1 MAKSGLKTV
10 TRLRRY
16 LNGVPTLE
24 TKANVEG
31 DEHYIAP
38 YKSLES
44 CPVKAEDTTTTST
57 TTTSTTTTTT
67 NAQGKVPI
75 CLLPSAAVSA
85 SGGVLLF
92 GKNSTTNSQYKV
104 GIGTYKLT
112 GIPMSH
118 PIAFLNNGVSTV
130 SYTGTYTGGTK
141 TASDGNSYTYYWGTI
156 TLTITGSFSDMD
168 YECYNHGYMGGQ
180 DNLTYD
186 ASCVAAITTTSTT
199 TTTNKIGTVKT
210 WKANIYIESSNV
222 VDINT
227 SGIQYMCNLPN
238 TGIFANNFSTAGFVG
253 TGTIPKAGDFV
264 MSSQYGYIG
273 KPYSAAINKEFV
285 FKKIH
290 DHDKIL
296 VIRNS
301 DGKVIKVK
309 QCPSDEFTQATETLF
324 LSGGVKL
331 LQEFCGFETLS
342 SATYRVKP
350 SNTVSELQ
358 QKTVFQTD
366 GQKFDGKGLY
376 YIPSIG
382 IAGSY
387 NGTTRFEWVQI
398 GSNGVISA
406 TGSFRICLGGG
417 EVSENIY

>member
-75 CLLPSAAVSA
+75 CLLPSAPVSV

-199 TTTNKIGTVKT
+199 TTTNKIGTMKT
-210 WKANIYIESSNV
+210 WKADVYTHTANV
-222 VDINT
+222 VDIDLNT
-227 SGIQYMCNLPN
+227 IQYMCNLPN
-238 TGIFANNFSTAGFVG
+238 TGIYANNFTTAGFVG

-264 MSSQYGYIG
+264 TGGQYGYIG
-273 KPYSAAINKEFV
+273 RQFTTTNKEFV

-309 QCPSDEFTQATETLF
+309 QCASDEFTQATDTLF
-324 LSGGVKL
+324 LSKGYNR
-331 LQEFCGFETLS
+331 LQEFCGLEYLS
-342 SATYRVKP
+342 TVSYRVTP
-350 SNTVSELQ
+350 TNTISELD
-358 QKTVFQTD
+358 QKTVFRTT
-366 GQKFDGKGLY
+366 GEKFDGRNLY

-382 IAGSY
+382 LAGSFD
-387 NGTTRFEWVQI
+387 GRSRFEWIRI
-398 GSNGVISA
+398 GSNGVVNAS
-406 TGSFRICLGGG
+406 GSFRDCIGGG